1 MISQMEFVRR
11 VDVQTETIERYVRDG
26 LLVPDLVV
34 PMSEHRI
41 FKYFKEE
48 TLQKY
53 AQQYGW
59 TLIDDSNRKDLFLDM
74 VRQMDMS
81 YSYKPVLL
89 KAVLQFADD
98 KGRVKLSDIVTY
110 FREFYESRR
119 AAGMVVEK
127 ANSIYA
133 KGGYTDAQAQRNI
146 LSNPFKRFED
156 MQMLHHTKALGVI
169 QVDESVWKKLTQ
181 EEKTEIER
189 ICDEKL
195 ELYFS
200 RLNEMIVGR

>member
-1 MISQMEFVRR
+1 MFKHEKQLFHPVAVERPNPQYAALLQEQLGGGNGELKAAMQYLSQSF
-11 VDVQTETIERYVRDG
+11 
-26 LLVPDLVV
+26 
-34 PMSEHRI
+34 RI
-41 FKYFKEE
+41 KDQE
-48 TLQKY
+48 
-53 AQQYGW
+53 
-59 TLIDDSNRKDLFLDM
+59 IKDLFLDM

-119 AAGMVVEK
+119 AAGLVVEK

-156 MQMLHHTKALGVI
+156 MQMLHHTKTLGVI

-189 ICDEKL
+189 ICGEKL

>member
-1 MISQMEFVRR
+1 M
-11 VDVQTETIERYVRDG
+11 
-26 LLVPDLVV
+26 
-34 PMSEHRI
+34 
-41 FKYFKEE
+41 
-48 TLQKY
+48 
-53 AQQYGW
+53 
-59 TLIDDSNRKDLFLDM
+59 
-74 VRQMDMS
+74 
-81 YSYKPVLL
+81 
-89 KAVLQFADD
+89 LQFADD

-119 AAGMVVEK
+119 AAGLVVEK

-156 MQMLHHTKALGVI
+156 MQMLHHTKTLGVI

-181 EEKTEIER
+181 DEKQEIER
-189 ICDEKL
+189 ICNKKL
-195 ELYFS
+195 EVYFS